1 MDAHRILVTAGTG
14 VQGTGVVEHCLQAG
28 HTVHALVRN
37 AASEAAQNLQRKGVF
52 LVQGDYDNLDVLKQ
66 ACQNVDAVFLN
77 VVPVMHDPDQEV
89 LWAQNVITASKSS
102 GKVSHFYY
110 SSVAMTGQHESF
122 PGWGPHH
129 PQYGYWI
136 SKNRIEGL
144 VRDAGFPHW
153 TILRPAFFM
162 QNFYGPHTT
171 YMFQDIAEKHVFRTA
186 IEKETRLALV
196 DGSESENSLLRP
208 FVNRVSLIIRRS
220 RWLVKSL
227 RHQKLRPPSD
237 VFTAAVS
244 VLSTLAVK
252 NLRHALPTL
261 LLQHKSGSIRL
272 ATKSILRVCKSMAFT
287 SAISQSTWRRLQSE
301 TDLAQLVMGRIKMW
315 SLHICGWLDSNR
327 FDVCLSSIGSQ
338 GIHIS

>member
-1 MDAHRILVTAGTG
+1 MDARRILVTAGTG

-196 DGSESENSLLRP
+196 DGSEVGKFVAAALCQPSLFDYSEISLASQELTP
-208 FVNRVSLIIRRS
+208 PEIAAALS
-220 RWLVKSL
+220 RIYGSSL
-227 RHQKLRPPSD
+227 RLEYISGEELKTCSAHPSIAAQIWVNQVGYKVDIEGLQKYGIY
-237 VFTAAVS
+237 
-244 VLSTLAVK
+244 
-252 NLRHALPTL
+252 LRHFPEY
-261 LLQHKSGSIRL
+261 L
-272 ATKSILRVCKSMAFT
+272 APATER
-287 SAISQSTWRRLQSE
+287 
-301 TDLAQLVMGRIKMW
+301 
-315 SLHICGWLDSNR
+315 N
-327 FDVCLSSIGSQ
+327 
-338 GIHIS
+338 